1 MKKIESIFALFLLFL
16 MFSFA
21 SNNRVPKT
29 GLLIGERAPEF
40 QMSDSTAGTF
50 DLKEQKGKYVVLNFW
65 ASYDAPSRISNVRFR
80 QEIEKMNH
88 QDLSFVSVSYDPNA
102 VVFEETVKLDELD
115 RNTQFYDKDGN
126 ASDIYKAFRLK
137 KGFGNYLL
145 DQNGVIIAKNFSP
158 EKLTEL
164 IGQ

>member
-1 MKKIESIFALFLLFL
+1 M
-16 MFSFA
+16 
-21 SNNRVPKT
+21 
-29 GLLIGERAPEF
+29 
-40 QMSDSTAGTF
+40 
-50 DLKEQKGKYVVLNFW
+50 LNFW
-65 ASYDAPSRISNVRFR
+65 ASYDAPSRISNVRMR
-80 QEIEKMNH
+80 QEIEKLDH
-88 QDLSFVSVSYDPNA
+88 QNLSFVSVSYDPSR
-102 VVFEETVKLDELD
+102 VIFEETVKLDELD
-115 RNTQFYDKDGN
+115 RNTQFYDKDGE